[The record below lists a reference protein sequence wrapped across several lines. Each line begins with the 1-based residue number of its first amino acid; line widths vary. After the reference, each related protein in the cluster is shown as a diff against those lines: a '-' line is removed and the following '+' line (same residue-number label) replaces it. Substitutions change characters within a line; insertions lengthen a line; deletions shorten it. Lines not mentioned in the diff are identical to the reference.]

1 MLTIICSMIHNVL
14 IMLKS
19 RSLLKV
25 TIVHS
30 NASQERQSPKMKVNT
45 TKSYLLEFGILRMPF
60 NILCSN
66 N

>member
-1 MLTIICSMIHNVL
+1 MLTIIFCVIHNVL
-14 IMLKS
+14 IMLKN
-19 RSLLKV
+19 RSILKV

-30 NASQERQSPKMKVNT
+30 NASQERQSLKMKVNT

-60 NILCSN
+60 NMLYIN